1 MMQERGAL
9 RPRRG
14 MAGGFAVESVV
25 MGVRREDGGSDEHR
39 AWPACPGEMF
49 RSAAPWRT
57 FRWYDGQRH
66 YSGSYWCAT
75 TQGHVIY
82 ESRLELAR
90 LIYADFDRSVWSV
103 SAQPFLLQAHV
114 DGATRS
120 HIPDFLLLRDGDVPL
135 VVEVKPRR
143 LVVKPKVAFSLGWAK
158 QVVEARGWGFEVW
171 SEPPEPELANLRFL
185 AGYRR
190 ARLFD
195 AGLLDEIR
203 GVDLDGVA
211 FGEAVR
217 SFPHRSEVLVRS
229 AVLHLLWEQFFTT
242 DLRTPLRASHRLWR
256 TEAS

>member
-1 MMQERGAL
+1 M
-9 RPRRG
+9 RPRTG
-14 MAGGFAVESVV
+14 MAGEFAVESVV
-25 MGVRREDGGSDEHR
+25 VGVRREDGGTDEHR
-39 AWPACPGEMF
+39 AWPASPAEMF
-49 RSAAPWRT
+49 RSTAPWRT

-75 TQGHVIY
+75 TRGHVIY

-90 LIYADFDRSVWSV
+90 LIYADFDRSVRSV
-103 SAQPFLLQAHV
+103 FAQPFLLQAHV
-114 DGATRS
+114 DGTTRS
-120 HIPDFLLLRDGDVPL
+120 HIPDFLLLREGDVPL
-135 VVEVKPRR
+135 VVEVKPHR
-143 LVVKPKVAFSLGWAK
+143 LVDKPKVAFSLGWAK
-158 QVVEARGWGFEVW
+158 QVVETHGWGFEVW

-211 FGEAVR
+211 FGEVVR
-217 SFPHRSEVLVRS
+217 SFPDHPEVLVRS